1 MSAAHWSAL
10 AALFVAAF
18 LAPRVV
24 AEDKFP
30 QTTLAKGDLKLTIYL
45 PDAEKG
51 YYRGTRFDWS
61 GLVGQATYKGHT
73 FFGPW
78 KATHDP
84 AYAEDADA
92 IAEEFGINEPPSYSE
107 AKAGESFIKIGVG
120 VLERPDDKAYS
131 FMHPYKIVTPGKWEI
146 VPSEGAIEFTQS
158 LDGPRGWAC
167 RYVKRLSLN
176 ARGTGFTVNHQLEN
190 TGKKTIET
198 QHYCHN
204 FVILDEKPVGPGYQ
218 LIFPFTL
225 KAKRQME
232 SAKINGTILEFGREL
247 KDKEALFTELEGNRK
262 TDEENHVVV
271 KHSKAGIALTIGSDA
286 ALDHFNFFA
295 VRRSVCPEP
304 FVNVKLE
311 PGKSMNWKTTYSFA
325 VGLK

>member
-1 MSAAHWSAL
+1 MKTVWSIAL
-10 AALFVAAF
+10 LFAFSVAVRGQEKTKY
-18 LAPRVV
+18 PMH
-24 AEDKFP
+24 
-30 QTTLAKGDLKLTIYL
+30 TLKKGDLTVTIYL

-61 GLVGQATYKGHT
+61 GLVGQVTYKGHT

-92 IAEEFGINEPPSYSE
+92 IAEEFGINGPPSFSE
-107 AKAGESFIKIGVG
+107 AKAGEPFIKIGVG
-120 VLERPDDKAYS
+120 VLERPDDKAYD

-146 VPSEGAIEFTQS
+146 AHYEGAIEFIQD
-158 LDGPRGWAC
+158 LEGPRGWSY
-167 RYVKRLSLN
+167 RYIKRIGLN
-176 ARGTGFTVNHQLEN
+176 AQGTGFTVMHQLEN
-190 TGKKTIET
+190 SGKKAIET

-204 FVILDEKPVGPGYQ
+204 FVILDEQPVGPGYQ
-218 LIFPFTL
+218 VIFPFTL

-232 SAKINGTILEFGREL
+232 GAKIDGTILGFSREL
-247 KDKEALFTELEGNRK
+247 KEKEALFSELEGNRNSDK
-262 TDEENHVVV
+262 DNQVIV
-271 KHSKAGIALTIGSDA
+271 KHAQKGIAVTIGGDGV
-286 ALDHFNFFA
+286 LDHFNFFA

-311 PGKSMNWKTTYSFA
+311 PGKTMKWKTTYTFE